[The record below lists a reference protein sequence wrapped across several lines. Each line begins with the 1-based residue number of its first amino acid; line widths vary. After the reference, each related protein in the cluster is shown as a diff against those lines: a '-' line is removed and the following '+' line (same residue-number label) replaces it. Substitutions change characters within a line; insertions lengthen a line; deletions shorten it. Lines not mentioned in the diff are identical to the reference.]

1 MAEMIPVVSATGA
14 QSWSGNVTIQSHTDA
29 LTFRVVGGTFG
40 DATTEKDIAPSSGSV
55 YPISLLA
62 NVTVAASATQPVLL
76 YYKDGDLWVLVHSMS
91 RIFVRPQTKELDYR
105 LVTRGM
111 DAMPLGA
118 AINPTYGGLVLG
130 GGVRIPTVQ
139 DMQQGSVAKF
149 SDFESTFFDLTKPV
163 SIVHDRAAR
172 TLYYIH
178 TDGDVSNTKVFGGMY
193 DVDIAGYK
201 VSYDLTGKRSAVVF
215 HKSGQVDVLDEAMT
229 QFGEPKQLGYQV
241 NRVVC
246 RRAGVGANTVDS
258 YVAFDVDGRAH
269 YLNASF
275 VETSVKSDQ
284 FYVNGSDSYDVLST
298 LDGKLVGGNTAA
310 APASVFWYQFVPSS
324 LLVFGHDGTNV
335 YQFNIRDNVQNVA
348 ARPLVANDLVVFNTT
363 AAWTAAGGKLVSGMD
378 TNGSNALFDFAS
390 ADSPTQ
396 TRSGWPYVELLTPP
410 YTQEDTYDR
419 LFYYAARPTTGLKH
433 LAIRD
438 YTVNMPDLSNINL
451 GPSVTFKVTVD
462 AGDPDI
468 ALPITAPAGVA
479 VAATV
484 DVTTTDIVD
493 GKEVTTTTTVPVTK
507 VYDGQ
512 EVTITLSHAFI
523 TSTSFPVSI
532 GRSVY
537 QFEMKADDT
546 PNAFA
551 WQNILGVDNDTWN
564 RTEDVTISGINVAAP
579 VSVLI
584 DGQEDYD
591 RVKIFVDGV
600 ETAMPVLIR
609 NNQKLGFEILHEN
622 NTSRIDVDVGQGTSH
637 FGIYTIVE
645 AQIDVGRHWA
655 YMPIGKEVKSDVFKN
670 TGTIPLTLT
679 IDSPEGAVFAGGS
692 TTVTVPVNGT
702 TSIKFTPT
710 ENKQYTIKFH
720 SDQFSYEWYVWADA
734 EWLGTPA
741 PTKRAE
747 RYVMGDSGT
756 LFIDNIP
763 DNFWTYFT
771 VPAGMLLDVDGV
783 RVVVDLDSRGVYKE
797 QGLVMGPFECADTML
812 KIYGLPSHDQPHTL
826 MFGNAPFGWL
836 YDMTVDPSY
845 SAYATDSVQI
855 FDVTPQ
861 DAVNEAVAIVD
872 KTFVGT
878 GTHSVNLEPVYDPEL
893 DVQLQWND
901 FEQGQTHASEPVSR
915 VVDSGVATNEQIIAG
930 HQFVQG
936 NVENPQ
942 VVAGPQFD
950 MGQKDFVDN
959 FRMFDLIAR
968 SDIVIDKFDL
978 FELTQGQKDVITTMP
993 LPSFVDNTD
1002 SVTSDTFP
1010 LFELTVGQE
1019 DTVTDFPLFEA
1030 TVGQEDTVTDFP
1042 LFEATVGQEDTVT
1055 DFPLFEAT
1063 VGDDAVSDSFSA
1075 AFVEGPGVVVD
1086 TFLPD
1091 FTEELYAVSDTFIN
1105 NFVENIDLAPQY
1117 FDLRS
1122 PEHRTLTKAKSDQ
1135 ILPKFAND
1143 KALYPVDALEASKVD
1158 NLGLYDGGST
1168 SPRQAS
1174 ASGLYQQEVTEAQYV
1189 PPSAVYQIGWAR
1201 PQWVPVTMT
1210 YQVDAHV
1217 AKYVD
1222 PLYHPAVLFMPE
1234 IPFVRRMDAP
1244 VYYHC
1249 APLEPQWAKEPVQYP
1264 VSPAPS
1270 DFYHLKAVAGQHES
1284 FDPHTVDTPTVYT
1297 HLIEGKFIQSSQSGK
1312 TEELGTRQVNTAK
1325 VIPVARKA
1333 GNPVTPKPISVEI
1346 HKTRRST
1353 SKPYAVL
1360 APVVEAWTVEPN
1372 HGSIDKP
1379 LEEGYFATEL
1389 DALQNATQV
1398 WGFDPSVVYAIQ
1410 QPNGYWTWAQ
1420 VTVCE
1425 ESCGSMSCA
1434 ARGYLSGG

>member
-14 QSWSGNVTIQSHTDA
+14 QSWQNDITIASHTDT
-29 LTFRVVGGTFG
+29 LSFRVVGGTFA

-105 LVTRGM
+105 LVTKGM
-111 DAMPLGA
+111 DALPLGA

-139 DMQQGSVAKF
+139 DMQQSAVAKF

-172 TLYYIH
+172 MLYYIH

-201 VSYDLTGKRSAVVF
+201 VSYDSTGKRSAVVF
-215 HKSGQVDVLDEAMT
+215 HTSGQVDVLDEAMT
-229 QFGEPKQLGYQV
+229 QFGEPKQLGYKV
-241 NRVVC
+241 SRVVC
-246 RRAGVGANTVDS
+246 RRAGVGTNTVDS
-258 YVAFDVDGRAH
+258 YVAFDLDGRAH

-298 LDGKLVGGNTAA
+298 LDGKLVGGNTSA

-324 LLVFGHDGTNV
+324 VLVLGHDGTNI
-335 YQFNIRDNVQNVA
+335 YQFNLRDNVQNVA

-363 AAWTAAGGKLVSGMD
+363 AAWTDTGGKLVAGMD

-390 ADSPTQ
+390 TDSPTQ
-396 TRSGWPYVELLTPP
+396 TRSGWPYVELITPP
-410 YTQEDTYDR
+410 YKQDDTYDR

-438 YTVNMPDLSNINL
+438 YTVNMPDLSAIDL
-451 GPSVTFKVTVD
+451 GSSVTFKVTVD

-468 ALPITAPAGVA
+468 GLPITAPAGVT
-479 VAATV
+479 VAATIEE
-484 DVTTTDIVD
+484 TTTDIVN
-493 GKEVTTTTTVPVTK
+493 GVPVETTTTVPVTK

-512 EVTITLSHAFI
+512 EVTITLSHAYI
-523 TSTSFPVSI
+523 TSTSFPISI

-546 PNAFA
+546 PNPFV
-551 WQNILGVDNDTWN
+551 WQNILGIDNDTWN
-564 RTEDVTISGINVAAP
+564 RTEDVTISGINVAVP
-579 VSVLI
+579 VSVLV
-584 DGQEDYD
+584 DGVEDYD
-591 RVKIFVDGV
+591 RVKIFVNGV

-609 NNQKLGFEILHEN
+609 NNQKLGFEVLHN
-622 NTSRIDVDVGQGTSH
+622 NDTTRIEVHVGQGSSS
-637 FGIYTIVE
+637 FGLFTIVE
-645 AQIDVGRHWA
+645 GQIDVGRHWA
-655 YMPIGKEVKSDVFKN
+655 YMPVGKLVQSDVLRN

-679 IDSPEGAVFAGGS
+679 ITATDAVFANGS
-692 TTVTVPVNGT
+692 QTITLPVDGT

-720 SDQFSYEWYVWADA
+720 SDQYSYEWYVWADA
-734 EWLGTPA
+734 QWLGTPA

-763 DNFWTYFT
+763 DNFWTYMT

-783 RVVVDLDSRGVYKE
+783 RVVQELDSRGVYKE
-797 QGLVMGPFECADTML
+797 QDLVIGPFECADTML

-845 SAYATDSVQI
+845 TAYATDSVQI
-855 FDVTPQ
+855 FDVTHVA
-861 DAVNEAVAIVD
+861 AVAEAVTVIDTTYISA
-872 KTFVGT
+872 
-878 GTHSVNLEPVYDPEL
+878 GTHNVNLTPVYDPEL
-893 DVQLQWND
+893 DTQLQWLD
-901 FEQGQTHASEPVSR
+901 FSDAQTHIGDSINR
-915 VVDSGVATNEQIIAG
+915 VIETGSAVDAQYA
-930 HQFVQG
+930 
-936 NVENPQ
+936 
-942 VVAGPQFD
+942 AGPQFD
-950 MGQKDFVDN
+950 TGNKDFVDN
-959 FRMFDLIAR
+959 FRMFDLIAQ
-968 SDIVIDKFDL
+968 SDIVLDKFDL
-978 FELTQGQKDVITTMP
+978 FELTQGQKDVVTTMP
-993 LPSFVDNTD
+993 LPEFVDKTEAL
-1002 SVTSDTFP
+1002 TADTFP
-1010 LFELTVGQE
+1010 LFELTVGQKDTE
-1019 DTVTDFPLFEA
+1019 DEFPLFEA
-1030 TVGQEDTVTDFP
+1030 TVGAD
-1042 LFEATVGQEDTVT
+1042 
-1055 DFPLFEAT
+1055 
-1063 VGDDAVSDSFSA
+1063 
-1075 AFVEGPGVVVD
+1075 VVAD
-1086 TFLPD
+1086 TFWPD
-1091 FTEELYAVSDTFIN
+1091 FTEALYVVNDTFIN
-1105 NFVENIDLAPQY
+1105 TFIEHLDNEPQY

-1122 PEHRTLTKAKSDQ
+1122 PEYRTSVKAKSDQ
-1135 ILPKFAND
+1135 ILPRYTKDSAAY
-1143 KALYPVDALEASKVD
+1143 KADALAPHKVD
-1158 NLGLYDGGST
+1158 GLGLYYAGPTEPRNASLGGLF
-1168 SPRQAS
+1168 RQEMTDAK
-1174 ASGLYQQEVTEAQYV
+1174 YV
-1189 PPSAVYQIGWAR
+1189 SPSAVYQIGWAR
-1201 PQWVPVTMT
+1201 PQWVPATVT
-1210 YQVDAHV
+1210 YRVDAHT

-1222 PLYHPAVLFMPE
+1222 PIYHPAVLFIPE
-1234 IPFVRRMDAP
+1234 IPFVRRMPAP
-1244 VYYHC
+1244 VYYHY
-1249 APLEPQWAKEPVQYP
+1249 EPADAQWMKEPVQYP
-1264 VSPAPS
+1264 VAPAPS
-1270 DFYHLKAVAGQHES
+1270 DFYHLKAVAADHEA
-1284 FDPHTVDTPTVYT
+1284 FDPQTVDTSTVYR
-1297 HLIEGKFIQSSQSGK
+1297 HLIEGQFIQSSQSGK
-1312 TEELGTRQVNTAK
+1312 TDQLEGQQVNTDR
-1325 VIPVARKA
+1325 VIRVARQV
-1333 GNPVTPKPISVEI
+1333 GNPVTPKPIRVEI
-1346 HKTRRST
+1346 QKTRKAST
-1353 SKPYAVL
+1353 TVYAVT

-1389 DALQNATQV
+1389 AALQNATQV

-1420 VTVCE
+1420 ITVCE

>member
-1 MAEMIPVVSATGA
+1 MAEMIPVVSAVGE
-14 QSWSGNVTIQSHTDA
+14 QSWSGTATIQSHTDT
-29 LTFRVVGGTFG
+29 LTFRVVGGTFA
-40 DATTEKDIAPSSGSV
+40 DATTEKDIAPSSGSD
-55 YPISLLA
+55 YPVSLIA
-62 NVTVAASATQPVLL
+62 TVTVDASATQPVLL

-105 LVTRGM
+105 LVTQGM

-118 AINPTYGGLVLG
+118 AVNPTYGGLVLG

-149 SDFESTFFDLTKPV
+149 SDFESTFFDLTKPI
-163 SIVHDRAAR
+163 SIVHDRVAR
-172 TLYYIH
+172 TLYYVH
-178 TDGDVSNTKVFGGMY
+178 TDGDVSNTKVFGAMY
-193 DVDIAGYK
+193 NVDIAGYK
-201 VSYDLTGKRSAVVF
+201 ISYDSTGKRSAVVF
-215 HKSGQVDVLDEAMT
+215 HKSGQVDILDEAMT
-229 QFGEPKQLGYQV
+229 QFGEPKRLGYAV

-246 RRAGVGANTVDS
+246 RRAGVGSNTVDS
-258 YVAFDVDGRAH
+258 YVAFDLDGRAH

-275 VETSVKSDQ
+275 VETSVKSDK

-298 LDGKLVGGNTAA
+298 LDGKLVGGNTSA
-310 APASVFWYQFVPSS
+310 APANVFWYQFVPSS
-324 LLVFGHDGTNV
+324 LLVFGHDGSNV

-363 AAWTAAGGKLVSGMD
+363 AAWTDAGGKLVSGMD
-378 TNGSNALFDFAS
+378 TNGSNALFDFATTD
-390 ADSPTQ
+390 APTQ

-433 LAIRD
+433 LTIRD
-438 YTVNMPDLSNINL
+438 YTVHMPDLSNINL
-451 GPSVTFKVTVD
+451 GPSVTFKVIVD

-468 ALPITAPAGVA
+468 ALPITAPAGVT
-479 VAATV
+479 VAATI

-493 GKEVTTTTTVPVTK
+493 GKEVTTTKKVPVSK

-512 EVTITLSHAFI
+512 EVTITLGHEYI
-523 TSTSFPVSI
+523 TSTSFPISI

-546 PNAFA
+546 PNAFS

-564 RTEDVTISGINVAAP
+564 RTEDVTISGINVAVP

-622 NTSRIDVDVGQGTSH
+622 NTSRIDVGVGKGTSG

-655 YMPIGKEVKSDVFKN
+655 YMPIGKEVKSDTFKN

-679 IDSPEGAVFAGGS
+679 IDSPEGAVFADGS

-702 TSIKFTPT
+702 SSIKFTPT

-747 RYVMGDSGT
+747 RYVMGDSGD
-756 LFIDNIP
+756 LFVDNIP

-783 RVVVDLDSRGVYKE
+783 RVVSGLDSRGVYKE
-797 QGLVMGPFECADTML
+797 QGLVLGPFECADTML

-845 SAYATDSVQI
+845 TAYATESVQL
-855 FDVTPQ
+855 FDVTHM
-861 DAVNEAVAIVD
+861 DAVAEAVTATD

-878 GTHSVNLEPVYDPEL
+878 STHSVNLEPEFDSDLE
-893 DVQLQWND
+893 VQHQWFD
-901 FEQGQTHASEPVSR
+901 FEQGQTHTDAA
-915 VVDSGVATNEQIIAG
+915 VVRTIEVGGTTDTQVISGPE
-930 HQFVQG
+930 
-936 NVENPQ
+936 
-942 VVAGPQFD
+942 FD
-950 MGQKDFVDN
+950 TDHKDFVDN

-968 SDIVIDKFDL
+968 SDIVVDKFDL

-993 LPSFVDNTD
+993 TADFVGAAE
-1002 SVTSDTFP
+1002 SIASDTFP

-1055 DFPLFEAT
+1055 DFPLFEPTVGQEDTVADFPLFEAT
-1063 VGDDAVSDSFSA
+1063 VGTDFVADSFGA
-1075 AFVEGPGVVVD
+1075 LFVEVPDIAAD

-1091 FTEELYAVSDTFIN
+1091 FATDLVAVNDTFIN
-1105 NFVENIDLAPQY
+1105 NFVAYADVAAQY

-1122 PEHRTLTKAKSDQ
+1122 PGYRSSARAMPDQ

-1143 KALYPVDALEASKVD
+1143 KGIYPTDALAPRKVD
-1158 NLGLYDGGST
+1158 IIGLYDGGSILP
-1168 SPRQAS
+1168 SQKS
-1174 ASGLYQQEVTEAQYV
+1174 VGGLYRQDVTEAQYV
-1189 PPSAVYQIGWAR
+1189 PPSAVYNVGWAR
-1201 PQWVPVTMT
+1201 PQWMPATVT

-1222 PLYHPAVLFMPE
+1222 PIYHPAVLFIPE
-1234 IPFVRRMDAP
+1234 IPFVRRMPAP
-1244 VYYHC
+1244 VYYHY
-1249 APLEPQWAKEPVQYP
+1249 APSDPQWMKAPVQYP
-1264 VSPAPS
+1264 VAPAPS
-1270 DFYHLKAVAGQHES
+1270 DFYHLKAVSGVHAAFE
-1284 FDPHTVDTPTVYT
+1284 PHTVDAPTVYT
-1297 HLIEGKFIQSSQSGK
+1297 HLIEGQFIQSSQSGK
-1312 TEELGTRQVNTAK
+1312 TEELGRRLVNTDK

-1333 GNPVTPKPISVEI
+1333 GNPVTPKAIPVEI
-1346 HKTRRST
+1346 QKTRRST
-1353 SKPYAVL
+1353 SRTYVVL

-1420 VTVCE
+1420 ITVCE

>member
-14 QSWSGNVTIQSHTDA
+14 QSWSGSATIQSHTDT
-29 LTFRVVGGTFG
+29 LTFRVVGGTFA
-40 DATTEKDIAPSSGSV
+40 DATTEKDIAPSSGSD
-55 YPISLLA
+55 YPVSLIA
-62 NVTVAASATQPVLL
+62 TVTVDASATQPVLL
-76 YYKDGDLWVLVHSMS
+76 YYKDGDLWMLVHSMS

-105 LVTRGM
+105 LVTQGM

-118 AINPTYGGLVLG
+118 AVNPTYGGLVLG

-149 SDFESTFFDLTKPV
+149 SDFDSTFFDLTKPI
-163 SIVHDRAAR
+163 SIVHDRVAR

-178 TDGDVSNTKVFGGMY
+178 TDGDVSNTKVFGAMY
-193 DVDIAGYK
+193 NVDIAGYK
-201 VSYDLTGKRSAVVF
+201 ISYDATGKRSAVVF

-229 QFGEPKQLGYQV
+229 QFGEPKQLGYTV

-246 RRAGVGANTVDS
+246 RRAGVGSNTVDS
-258 YVAFDVDGRAH
+258 YVAFDQDGRAH

-275 VETSVKSDQ
+275 VETSVKSDK

-310 APASVFWYQFVPSS
+310 APANVFWYQFIPSS
-324 LLVFGHDGTNV
+324 LLVFGHEGTNV

-363 AAWTAAGGKLVSGMD
+363 AAWSAAGGKLVSGMD
-378 TNGSNALFDFAS
+378 TNGSNALFDFATT
-390 ADSPTQ
+390 DTPTQ

-433 LAIRD
+433 LTIRD

-451 GPSVTFKVTVD
+451 GPSVTFKVIVD

-468 ALPITAPAGVA
+468 ALPITAPAGVT
-479 VAATV
+479 VAATI

-512 EVTITLSHAFI
+512 EVTITLSHAYI
-523 TSTSFPVSI
+523 TSTSFPISI

-546 PNAFA
+546 PNAFS

-564 RTEDVTISGINVAAP
+564 RTEDVTISGINVAVP

-622 NTSRIDVDVGQGTSH
+622 NTSRIDVDVGQGTSR

-655 YMPIGKEVKSDVFKN
+655 YMPIGKEVKSDTFKN

-679 IDSPEGAVFAGGS
+679 IDSPDGAVFANGS

-702 TSIKFTPT
+702 TSIKFTPP

-747 RYVMGDSGT
+747 RYVMGDSGD

-845 SAYATDSVQI
+845 TAYATDSVQI
-855 FDVTPQ
+855 FDVTHL
-861 DAVNEAVAIVD
+861 DAVAEAVTVTE
-872 KTFVGT
+872 KTFIGA
-878 GTHSVNLEPVYDPEL
+878 GTHSVNLEPEFDNDLE
-893 DVQLQWND
+893 VQLQWFD
-901 FEQGQTHASEPVSR
+901 FEQGQTHTDGA
-915 VVDSGVATNEQIIAG
+915 VVRTIEAGDTVDKQIIAG
-930 HQFVQG
+930 P
-936 NVENPQ
+936 E
-942 VVAGPQFD
+942 FD
-950 MGQKDFVDN
+950 TGQKDFVDN

-968 SDIVIDKFDL
+968 SDIVLDKFDL

-993 LPSFVDNTD
+993 LPAFVDKTE

-1019 DTVTDFPLFEA
+1019 DTVAEFPLFEA
-1030 TVGQEDTVTDFP
+1030 TVGADV
-1042 LFEATVGQEDTVT
+1042 
-1055 DFPLFEAT
+1055 
-1063 VGDDAVSDSFSA
+1063 VSDEFSA
-1075 AFVEGPGVVVD
+1075 SFIDGTGVVVD
-1086 TFLPD
+1086 TFWPD
-1091 FTEELYAVSDTFIN
+1091 FTEALYVVSDTFIN
-1105 NFVENIDLAPQY
+1105 NFVEHMDDEPQY

-1122 PEHRTLTKAKSDQ
+1122 PEYRSSIKAKSDQ

-1143 KALYPVDALEASKVD
+1143 KGIYPADALTPRKVD

-1168 SPRQAS
+1168 LPRQAS
-1174 ASGLYQQEVTEAQYV
+1174 GGGLYQQDMTEAQYV

-1201 PQWVPVTMT
+1201 PQWVPATVT
-1210 YQVDAHV
+1210 YQVGAHV

-1222 PLYHPAVLFMPE
+1222 PIYHPAVLFIPE
-1234 IPFVRRMDAP
+1234 IPFVRRMPAP
-1244 VYYHC
+1244 VYYHYE
-1249 APLEPQWAKEPVQYP
+1249 PSDPQWMKEPVQYP
-1264 VSPAPS
+1264 VAPAPS
-1270 DFYHLKAVAGQHES
+1270 DFYHLKAVAGDHEA
-1284 FDPHTVDTPTVYT
+1284 FAPHTVDTPTVYK
-1297 HLIEGKFIQSSQSGK
+1297 HLIESQFIQSSRSGK
-1312 TEELGTRQVNTAK
+1312 TEELQNRQVNTDR
-1325 VIPVARKA
+1325 VISVACKA
-1333 GNPVTPKPISVEI
+1333 GNPVTPKPIRVEI
-1346 HKTRRST
+1346 QKTRRAT

-1379 LEEGYFATEL
+1379 LEEGYYATEL

-1398 WGFDPSVVYAIQ
+1398 WGFDPSMVYAIQ

-1420 VTVCE
+1420 ITVCE